1 MKASAA
7 VSTSCSYLAFQA
19 LSAIALTPRSVQ
31 TARTSL
37 NIMNSFHTSR
47 NTIFKNMCIISSL
60 NDVSRR
66 RSGHTALFFL
76 RQNCEIRTNRCKS
89 TTVFSNAV
97 RTLNHG
103 LGDENTQILSSDI
116 PVVYE
121 AELIVKKSQFIGYA
135 SHCSSWPDA
144 QRFLS
149 NIKSLHPKA
158 RHLCYGFIGGGGGV
172 STMTERCSD
181 DGEPTGQLYTQRKVL
196 FWLSINSSFPNIF
209 ILSGTAGL
217 PILGEI
223 LSLHALWNGI
233 CFT

>member
-181 DGEPTGQLYTQRKVL
+181 DGEPTG
-196 FWLSINSSFPNIF
+196 
-209 ILSGTAGL
+209 TAGL